1 MRIQRLAK
9 ENQSMQGL
17 GKRAWYQ
24 RHSPGHLEAI
34 EALVMAALETQPQ
47 PIGRVAIL
55 GAGACTELP
64 LEEMAR
70 RVEEV
75 ALVDLDEFALQQA
88 RRRLNT
94 ALQGRVRLVIAD
106 VTGGVS
112 VSLERAL
119 MGQRWQALKAQGA
132 DAVLS
137 AVAGCLD
144 RCEVPQPP
152 ELGELRAGRCGVVI
166 SSLVVTQLW
175 SYPLLDVTDLLNTLD
190 PALAGQQHEHA
201 ALGPAIERFK
211 LRVARGHVL
220 LLARLLRPSG
230 RAARAT
236 NGSENA
242 EAQPRQA
249 ALPGGVAVL
258 IAEDEGRLTPQ
269 QGQEALGLDAPAP
282 LALLPDGF
290 DGLVEEL
297 FTRAE
302 PARGWEWIS
311 DWPSAVRAG
320 RTYHVRGYVLKPRQA
335 GG

>member
-9 ENQSMQGL
+9 ENQSMQGP

-24 RHSPGHLEAI
+24 RNSPGHLEAI
-34 EALVMAALETQPQ
+34 QALVTAALEEREQ
-47 PIGRVAIL
+47 PIPRVAIL

-64 LEEMAR
+64 LEEIAR
-70 RVEEV
+70 RAEEV

-88 RRRLNT
+88 RRQLNF
-94 ALQGRVRLVIAD
+94 ALQGHVRLVIAD

-112 VSLERAL
+112 EALEREM

-132 DAVLS
+132 DAVLR
-137 AVAGCLD
+137 AMAGCLE

-152 ELGELRAGRCGVVI
+152 DLAELRPGRCGVVI

-211 LRVARGHVL
+211 LRVARGHLL
-220 LLARLLRPSG
+220 LLARLLRP
-230 RAARAT
+230 
-236 NGSENA
+236 
-242 EAQPRQA
+242 
-249 ALPGGVAVL
+249 GGTAVL
-258 IAEDEGRLTPQ
+258 ITEDEGWLTPQ
-269 QGQEALGLDAPAP
+269 QGQDAPGLDAPLP
-282 LALLPDGF
+282 LLPEGF
-290 DGLVEEL
+290 DGLIEEA
-297 FTRAE
+297 FTQVE

-320 RTYHVRGYVLKPRQA
+320 RTYHVRGWLLKSR
-335 GG
+335 

>member
-1 MRIQRLAK
+1 MRIQRLSK
-9 ENQSMQGL
+9 ENQSTQGP

-24 RHSPGHLEAI
+24 RNSPGHLEAI
-34 EALVMAALETQPQ
+34 RALTLAALETQGPE
-47 PIGRVAIL
+47 PIRRVAIL

-64 LEEMAR
+64 LAEIAQR
-70 RVEEV
+70 AEEV

-88 RRRLNT
+88 RRQLSF

-112 VSLERAL
+112 AALERAL

-132 DAVLS
+132 DAVLA
-137 AVAGCLD
+137 AVAGCLE

-152 ELGELRAGRCGVVI
+152 ELAELRAGRCGVVI

-220 LLARLLRPSG
+220 LLERLL
-230 RAARAT
+230 
-236 NGSENA
+236 
-242 EAQPRQA
+242 QPTGA
-249 ALPGGVAVL
+249 AVL

-269 QGQEALGLDAPAP
+269 HGQESPGLDAPLP
-282 LALLPDGF
+282 LLPAGF
-290 DGLVEEL
+290 DGLLEES
-297 FTRAE
+297 FTLEE
-302 PARGWEWIS
+302 PARGWEWVS

-320 RTYHVRGYVLKPRQA
+320 RTYHVRGWLLRPKRTVD
-335 GG
+335 

>member
-1 MRIQRLAK
+1 MRIQRLAQ
-9 ENQSMQGL
+9 ENQSTQGP

-34 EALVMAALETQPQ
+34 QALVLAALETQGAG
-47 PIGRVAIL
+47 PISRVAIL

-64 LEEMAR
+64 LEEIAR

-88 RRRLNT
+88 RRQLSP
-94 ALQGRVRLVIAD
+94 ALQGRVRLVVAD

-112 VSLERAL
+112 ASLERAL

-132 DAVLS
+132 DAVLT
-137 AVAGCLD
+137 AVADCLE
-144 RCEVPQPP
+144 RCDVPQPA
-152 ELGELRAGRCGVVI
+152 ELAELRPGRCGVVI
-166 SSLVVTQLW
+166 SSLVATQLW

-190 PALAGQQHEHA
+190 PTLAGQQHEHA

-211 LRVARGHVL
+211 ACVARGHLL

-230 RAARAT
+230 A
-236 NGSENA
+236 
-242 EAQPRQA
+242 A
-249 ALPGGVAVL
+249 ALIV
-258 IAEDEGRLTPQ
+258 EDEGRLTPQ
-269 QGQEALGLDAPAP
+269 HGQDAPAP
-282 LALLPDGF
+282 LPLLPEGF
-290 DGLVEEL
+290 AGLIEEV
-297 FTRAE
+297 FTQAE

-320 RTYHVRGYVLKPRQA
+320 RTYHVLGWLLRLRPSC
-335 GG
+335 